1 MSFTSHGRSVTDMGF
16 SSSSAVAKEDFFF
29 LSLPDAP
36 DEAGL
41 FFSPLADILQTNI
54 NAQKVRQKGQ
64 IGNT

>member
-1 MSFTSHGRSVTDMGF
+1 MGF